1 MATKKFVAPSRA
13 KGQLIAIATKYLW
26 QILRRKGTVT
36 SVEVLARMRASGID
50 MSGHDPRWIGHA
62 FRDAG
67 LKRVRFARIGSH
79 GRPVSV
85 WAQKEAA

>member
-1 MATKKFVAPSRA
+1 MATEKFVAPSLA

-36 SVEVLARMRASGID
+36 SVDVLARMRSAGINL
-50 MSGHDPRWIGHA
+50 SGHDPRWIGHV
-62 FRDAG
+62 FRDDR
-67 LKRVRFARIGSH
+67 LKRLWFSHSGSH

-85 WAQKEAA
+85 WGIK